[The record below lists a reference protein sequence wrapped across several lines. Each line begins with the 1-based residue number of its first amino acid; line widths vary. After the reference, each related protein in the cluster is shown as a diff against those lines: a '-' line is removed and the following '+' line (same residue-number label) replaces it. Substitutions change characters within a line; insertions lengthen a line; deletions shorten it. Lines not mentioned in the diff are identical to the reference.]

1 MWFFRERAYLIMNI
15 LRNDNLGNH
24 LHTTMAYSAHIY
36 IHTWFVVCK
45 SWYKEKMN
53 HVNTYQMLFKLKL
66 PCMWFILLFNNN
78 RHSLLAYMDTR
89 VTTKLRLKEGRLN
102 NLWMFWSRRV
112 NSNASRMRQIDHTY
126 NTSNTDITLC
136 PMISL

>member
-1 MWFFRERAYLIMNI
+1 
-15 LRNDNLGNH
+15 
-24 LHTTMAYSAHIY
+24 
-36 IHTWFVVCK
+36 
-45 SWYKEKMN
+45 
-53 HVNTYQMLFKLKL
+53 
-66 PCMWFILLFNNN
+66 
-78 RHSLLAYMDTR
+78 MDTG

-112 NSNASRMRQIDHTY
+112 NSNASRMRQNDHTY